1 MSILR
6 IRDASGE
13 FIAIPS
19 LKGDKGDAG
28 PAGPQGERGVTG
40 ATGPQGPKGDTGA
53 TGPQGPKGDAG
64 ATGPQGPKGDT
75 GATGPQGPKG
85 DTGATGPQGL
95 KGDTGAMGPQGPKGD
110 TGETGPQ
117 GPKGD
122 PGEAAAKG
130 DKGDPGEPGPK
141 GDPGEPGEQGPKGDK
156 GDPGEQGPKGDPGE
170 QGPKGD
176 PGEPGEQGPKGDPGE
191 PGEQG
196 PKGDQGEPGEQGPKG
211 DPGEQGPKGDKGD
224 PGEQGPKGDKGDPGG
239 ITSINGMVPD
249 DSGSVRVKMPG
260 NLLDNS
266 DFLVAQAGYGGK
278 HGNVIYAADRWAQ
291 NDTTGRTYSSVA
303 KDGHRALKCSTATRI
318 QQKLAL
324 LSGEAYTAACYVD
337 DTLYIVSFTA
347 SGGAYGSGTL
357 QVNCQSDGTYMFIV
371 EDIPA
376 GGIVSEP
383 VLYRGSYTSDSLP
396 PYEPKGYAAELAEC
410 QRYFTRGT
418 YCVARPNTT
427 EKIVSVYTCEVR
439 YPTRMRIEQPTVA
452 FTNVKRW
459 TDQTD
464 QSIGLGKN
472 MGDAYGFNSVNLSE
486 SIDNALIQFDY
497 TASADL

>member
-19 LKGDKGDAG
+19 IKGDKGDAG

-40 ATGPQGPKGDTGA
+40 ATGPQGPKGNTGA
-53 TGPQGPKGDAG
+53 TGPQGPKGDTG
-64 ATGPQGPKGDT
+64 AIGPQGPKGDT

-85 DTGATGPQGL
+85 DTGATGPQG
-95 KGDTGAMGPQGPKGD
+95 
-110 TGETGPQ
+110 
-117 GPKGD
+117 PKGD

-130 DKGDPGEPGPK
+130 D
-141 GDPGEPGEQGPKGDK
+141 
-156 GDPGEQGPKGDPGE
+156 
-170 QGPKGD
+170 
-176 PGEPGEQGPKGDPGE
+176 KGDPGE

-211 DPGEQGPKGDKGD
+211 DKGDPGEPGPKGDKGD

-239 ITSINGMVPD
+239 ITSINGMAPD
-249 DSGSVRVKMPG
+249 DSGCVRVKMPG

-318 QQKLAL
+318 QQKLVL

-371 EDIPA
+371 ADIPA

-418 YCVARPNTT
+418 YCVARPNST

>member
-19 LKGDKGDAG
+19 IKGDKGDAG
-28 PAGPQGERGVTG
+28 PVGPQGERGVTGATGPQGPKGNTGATGPQGPKGDTGAIGPQGPKGDPGETGPQGPKGDTGATGPQGPKGNTG

-53 TGPQGPKGDAG
+53 TGPQGPKGD
-64 ATGPQGPKGDT
+64 
-75 GATGPQGPKG
+75 
-85 DTGATGPQGL
+85 
-95 KGDTGAMGPQGPKGD
+95 
-110 TGETGPQ
+110 
-117 GPKGD
+117 

-130 DKGDPGEPGPK
+130 D
-141 GDPGEPGEQGPKGDK
+141 
-156 GDPGEQGPKGDPGE
+156 
-170 QGPKGD
+170 
-176 PGEPGEQGPKGDPGE
+176 KGDPGE

-211 DPGEQGPKGDKGD
+211 DKGDPGEPGPKGDKGD

-239 ITSINGMVPD
+239 ITSINGMAPD
-249 DSGSVRVKMPG
+249 DSGCVRVKMPG

-318 QQKLAL
+318 QQKLVL

-371 EDIPA
+371 ADIPA

-418 YCVARPNTT
+418 YCVARPNST

>member
-1 MSILR
+1 M
-6 IRDASGE
+6 A
-13 FIAIPS
+13 
-19 LKGDKGDAG
+19 
-28 PAGPQGERGVTG
+28 
-40 ATGPQGPKGDTGA
+40 
-53 TGPQGPKGDAG
+53 
-64 ATGPQGPKGDT
+64 
-75 GATGPQGPKG
+75 
-85 DTGATGPQGL
+85 
-95 KGDTGAMGPQGPKGD
+95 
-110 TGETGPQ
+110 
-117 GPKGD
+117 
-122 PGEAAAKG
+122 
-130 DKGDPGEPGPK
+130 
-141 GDPGEPGEQGPKGDK
+141 
-156 GDPGEQGPKGDPGE
+156 
-170 QGPKGD
+170 
-176 PGEPGEQGPKGDPGE
+176 
-191 PGEQG
+191 
-196 PKGDQGEPGEQGPKG
+196 
-211 DPGEQGPKGDKGD
+211 
-224 PGEQGPKGDKGDPGG
+224 
-239 ITSINGMVPD
+239 PD
-249 DSGSVRVKMPG
+249 DSGCVRVKMPG

-291 NDTTGRTYSSVA
+291 DDTTGRTYSSVA

-318 QQKLAL
+318 QQKLVL

-371 EDIPA
+371 ADIPA

-418 YCVARPNTT
+418 YCVARPNST

>member
-19 LKGDKGDAG
+19 IKGDKGDAG

-40 ATGPQGPKGDTGA
+40 ATGPQGPKGNTGA
-53 TGPQGPKGDAG
+53 TGPQGPKGDTG
-64 ATGPQGPKGDT
+64 AIGPQGPKGDPGETGPQGPKGDT

-85 DTGATGPQGL
+85 DPGET
-95 KGDTGAMGPQGPKGD
+95 GPQGPKGD
-110 TGETGPQ
+110 TGATGPQ

-130 DKGDPGEPGPK
+130 D
-141 GDPGEPGEQGPKGDK
+141 
-156 GDPGEQGPKGDPGE
+156 
-170 QGPKGD
+170 
-176 PGEPGEQGPKGDPGE
+176 KGDPGE

-211 DPGEQGPKGDKGD
+211 DKGDPGEPGPKGDKGD

-239 ITSINGMVPD
+239 ITSINGMAPD
-249 DSGSVRVKMPG
+249 DSGCVRVKMPG

-291 NDTTGRTYSSVA
+291 DDTTGRTYSSVA

-318 QQKLAL
+318 QQKLVL

-371 EDIPA
+371 ADIPA

-418 YCVARPNTT
+418 YCVARPNST